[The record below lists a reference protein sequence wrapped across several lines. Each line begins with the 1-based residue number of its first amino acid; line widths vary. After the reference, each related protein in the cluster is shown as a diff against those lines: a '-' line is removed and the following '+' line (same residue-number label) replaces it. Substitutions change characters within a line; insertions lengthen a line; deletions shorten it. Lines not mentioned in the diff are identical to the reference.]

1 MANWRWLRPG
11 MHIKRWVFLITIG
24 LIVLFIGAM
33 FLTLGVFL
41 PDAQPFGMDA
51 YGTGIV
57 FVVPGM
63 IAVFIGIYRL
73 LRRIEKMLRRA
84 DDRRDLGEIAYQYNR
99 LEQGPRFVCFGGGTG
114 LSTFLS
120 GIRDYSQR
128 ITAIVSVADDGGSSG
143 RLRLDFDMLPPGD
156 IRNCLVALSDT
167 SPSMA
172 RLLQYRFPEGEFSG
186 HSFGNLFI
194 TVLAIIEND
203 FGSAIREMNRILNVR
218 GQVLPA
224 TLDKISLVANHPD
237 GSKTTGQQWI
247 AKSGKEIESLEL
259 KPHPGDVSMDVLAA
273 IRQADLITLGPGS
286 LFTSVLP
293 NLLDPKVVQAINDS
307 PARVVFIINT
317 AGQVGETQGFTVS
330 THLKML
336 KKHAP
341 HLKIDI
347 ALVNNRPPS
356 QEQLAKMAE
365 KGIAPTEYDVQE
377 TGEMDVEVVL
387 SDVVNTDNPIRH
399 DPKKTGKAIMEIC
412 TKSEIGRIQAVA
424 AASADES
431 HQ

>member
-24 LIVLFIGAM
+24 LIILFIGAM
-33 FLTLGVFL
+33 FLTLGVFM

-63 IAVFIGIYRL
+63 VAVFIGIYRL

-84 DDRRDLGEIAYQYNR
+84 DDVRGLGEIAYQYNR

-143 RLRLDFDMLPPGD
+143 RLRLDFDMIPPGD
-156 IRNCLVALSDT
+156 IRNCLVALADI
-167 SPSMA
+167 SPAMA
-172 RLLQYRFPEGEFSG
+172 RLLQYRFPDGEFSG

-194 TVLAIIEND
+194 AVLAIIEND
-203 FGSAIREMNRILNVR
+203 FGSAIREMNKILNVR

-224 TLDKISLVANHPD
+224 TLDKISLVANHTD

-247 AKSGKEIESLEL
+247 AKAGKEIESLEL
-259 KPHPGDVSMDVLAA
+259 KPHPGDVSMDVLNA

-307 PARVVFIINT
+307 PARVVFIVNT

-330 THLKML
+330 RHLAML
-336 KKHAP
+336 RKHAP
-341 HLKIDI
+341 KLRVDV
-347 ALVNNRPPS
+347 ALVNSRPP
-356 QEQLAKMAE
+356 
-365 KGIAPTEYDVQE
+365 T
-377 TGEMDVEVVL
+377 
-387 SDVVNTDNPIRH
+387 
-399 DPKKTGKAIMEIC
+399 
-412 TKSEIGRIQAVA
+412 
-424 AASADES
+424 ADGC
-431 HQ
+431 

>member
-11 MHIKRWVFLITIG
+11 MHIKRWVFLITFG
-24 LIVLFIGAM
+24 LFILFIGAM

-41 PDAQPFGMDA
+41 PDAQPFGMDS
-51 YGTGIV
+51 YGTAIV
-57 FVVPGM
+57 LLIPGM

-73 LRRIEKMLRRA
+73 VRRIEKMLRRA
-84 DDRRDLGEIAYQYNR
+84 DDARDLGEIAYQYNR

-114 LSTFLS
+114 LSTLLY
-120 GIRDYSQR
+120 GLRDYSQR

-172 RLLQYRFPEGEFSG
+172 RLLQYRFPEGEFAD

-194 TVLAIIEND
+194 TVLAIIEKD
-203 FGSAIREMNRILNVR
+203 FGSAVREMNRILAVR

-237 GSKTTGQQWI
+237 GTKTTGQAWI

-259 KPHPGDVSMDVLAA
+259 KPEPGDISLDVLSA
-273 IRQADLITLGPGS
+273 IREADIITLGPGS

-293 NLLDPKVVQAINDS
+293 NLLDPKVVAAINDS
-307 PARVVFIINT
+307 DAKVVFIINT
-317 AGQVGETQGFTVS
+317 AGQVGETKDFSVS

-341 HLKIDI
+341 NLRVDTVLI
-347 ALVNNRPPS
+347 NNRPPTP
-356 QEQLAKMAE
+356 EQLAHMAE
-365 KGIAPTEYDVQE
+365 KGVAPTEYDAKE
-377 TGEMDVEVVL
+377 TLGMGVDTVLRDVMDTEK
-387 SDVVNTDNPIRH
+387 PIRH
-399 DPKKTGKAIMEIC
+399 DPKKTAKAIMEIF
-412 TKSEIGRIQAVA
+412 
-424 AASADES
+424 DDS
-431 HQ
+431 HHG

>member
-24 LIVLFIGAM
+24 LIILFIGAM
-33 FLTLGVFL
+33 FLTLGVFM
-41 PDAQPFGMDA
+41 PDAQPFGFDPYA
-51 YGTGIV
+51 IAVV
-57 FVVPGM
+57 FLVPGM
-63 IAVFIGIYRL
+63 VAVFVGIYRL
-73 LRRIEKMLRRA
+73 VRRIEKMLRRA
-84 DDRRDLGEIAYQYNR
+84 DDARGLGEIAYQYNR

-114 LSTFLS
+114 LSTLLS

-172 RLLQYRFPEGEFSG
+172 RLLQYRFPEGEFAG

-194 TVLAIIEND
+194 TVLAIIQND
-203 FGSAIREMNRILNVR
+203 FGSAIREMNRILAVR

-247 AKSGKEIESLEL
+247 AKCGKEIASMEL
-259 KPHPGDVSMDVLAA
+259 KPAPGELSPDVLSA
-273 IRQADLITLGPGS
+273 IREAELITLGPGS

-293 NLLDPKVVQAINDS
+293 NLLDPKVVEAINAS
-307 PARVVFIINT
+307 RSKVLFIVNT
-317 AGQVGETQGFTVS
+317 AGQVGETKDFTVS
-330 THLKML
+330 THLRML
-336 KKHAP
+336 RRHAP
-341 HLKIDI
+341 NLKIDMV
-347 ALVNNRPPS
+347 LVNNRPPTE
-356 QEQLAKMAE
+356 EQLLAMRE
-365 KGIAPTEYDVQE
+365 KGTAPTEYDARETLE
-377 TGEMDVEVVL
+377 TGVETVL
-387 SDVVNTDNPIRH
+387 RDVVNVENPIRH
-399 DPKKTGKAIMEIC
+399 DPRKTAKAIMDILNDLHH
-412 TKSEIGRIQAVA
+412 GRL
-424 AASADES
+424 
-431 HQ
+431 

>member
-41 PDAQPFGMDA
+41 PDAQPFGVDP
-51 YGTGIV
+51 YGIAVT
-57 FVVPGM
+57 FLVPGTV
-63 IAVFIGIYRL
+63 AVFIGIYRL
-73 LRRIEKMLRRA
+73 IRRIEKMLRRA
-84 DDRRDLGEIAYQYNR
+84 DDARDLGEIAYQYNR

-114 LSTFLS
+114 LSTLLS
-120 GIRDYSQR
+120 GVRDYSQR

-172 RLLQYRFPEGEFSG
+172 KLLQYRFPEGEFAG

-194 TVLAIIEND
+194 TVLAIIQND
-203 FGSAIREMNRILNVR
+203 FGSAIREMNRILAVR

-237 GSKTTGQQWI
+237 GTKTTGQQWI
-247 AKSGKEIESLEL
+247 AKSGKDIESMEL
-259 KPHPGDVSMDVLAA
+259 KPAPGDVSPDVLSA
-273 IRQADLITLGPGS
+273 IREADLITLGPGS

-293 NLLDPKVVQAINDS
+293 NLIDP
-307 PARVVFIINT
+307 RVVEAVNASRSKVLFIVNT
-317 AGQVGETQGFTVS
+317 AGQVGETKDFSVS

-341 HLKIDI
+341 NLKIDMV
-347 ALVNNRPPS
+347 LVNNRPPTE
-356 QEQLAKMAE
+356 EQLEAMRE
-365 KGIAPTEYDVQE
+365 KGITPTEYDAAE
-377 TGEMDVEVVL
+377 TQATGVEIVL
-387 SDVVNTDNPIRH
+387 RDVVNTDNPIRH
-399 DPKKTGKAIMEIC
+399 DPKKTAKAIMDILDDLQR
-412 TKSEIGRIQAVA
+412 GRI
-424 AASADES
+424 
-431 HQ
+431 

>member
-1 MANWRWLRPG
+1 MANWRWLKPG
-11 MHIKRWVFLITIG
+11 MHIKRWVFLITFG
-24 LIVLFIGAM
+24 LLILFIGAM

-41 PDAQPFGMDA
+41 PDAQPLGMDS
-51 YGTGIV
+51 YGTA
-57 FVVPGM
+57 VVLMIPGT

-73 LRRIEKMLRRA
+73 VRRIEKMLRRA

-114 LSTFLS
+114 LSTLLS

-172 RLLQYRFPEGEFSG
+172 QLLQYRFPEGEFAG

-194 TVLAIIEND
+194 TVLAIIQHD
-203 FGSAIREMNRILNVR
+203 FGSAIREMNQILAVR

-247 AKSGKEIESLEL
+247 AKAGKDIESLEL

-273 IRQADLITLGPGS
+273 IRDADLITLGPGS

-293 NLLDPKVVQAINDS
+293 NLLDPRVVAAINES
-307 PARVVFIINT
+307 PAKVLFIVNT
-317 AGQVGETQGFTVS
+317 AGQVGETKDFAVS

-341 HLKIDI
+341 NLTIN
-347 ALVNNRPPS
+347 LVLINNRPPTE
-356 QEQLAKMAE
+356 EQLQEMAE
-365 KGIAPTEYDVQE
+365 KGITPTRYDAKETLEMGVQ
-377 TGEMDVEVVL
+377 VVL
-387 SDVVNTDNPIRH
+387 KDVVNTAKFIRH
-399 DPKKTGKAIMEIC
+399 DPKKTALAIMGILEDVQH
-412 TKSEIGRIQAVA
+412 GRL
-424 AASADES
+424 
-431 HQ
+431 

>member
-11 MHIKRWVFLITIG
+11 LRVKRWVFLITFG
-24 LIVLFIGAM
+24 LFFLFIGAM

-41 PDAQPFGMDA
+41 PDAQPFGMDS
-51 YGTGIV
+51 YGTAVV
-57 FVVPGM
+57 FLVPGM
-63 IAVFIGIYRL
+63 VAVFIGIYRL

-84 DDRRDLGEIAYQYNR
+84 DDARDLGEIAYQYNR

-120 GIRDYSQR
+120 GIREYSQR

-143 RLRLDFDMLPPGD
+143 RLRLDFDILPPGD

-167 SPSMA
+167 TPAMA
-172 RLLQYRFPEGEFSG
+172 RLLQYRFPEGEFAG

-194 TVLAIIEND
+194 TVLAFILGD
-203 FGSAIREMNRILNVR
+203 FGSAIREMNRILAVR

-247 AKSGKEIESLEL
+247 AKCGKEIESLEL
-259 KPHPGDVSMDVLAA
+259 KPAPGDLSLDVLTA
-273 IRQADLITLGPGS
+273 IREADMITLGPGS

-293 NLLDPKVVQAINDS
+293 NLLDPKIVEAINES
-307 PARVVFIINT
+307 SAKVLFIVNT
-317 AGQVGETQGFTVS
+317 AGQAGETRGFSVGK
-330 THLKML
+330 HLATL

-341 HLKIDI
+341 NLKIDV
-347 ALVNNRPPS
+347 ALVNNRPPTE
-356 QEQLAKMAE
+356 EQLAKMAE
-365 KGIAPTEYDVQE
+365 KGIAPTGYDAREVAAMGVE
-377 TGEMDVEVVL
+377 TVVR
-387 SDVVNTDNPIRH
+387 DVVNSENAIRH
-399 DPKKTGKAIMEIC
+399 DPQKLAKAVMDIYA
-412 TKSEIGRIQAVA
+412 KHHPGLL
-424 AASADES
+424 
-431 HQ
+431 

>member
-11 MHIKRWVFLITIG
+11 VHIKRWVFLITFG

-41 PDAQPFGMDA
+41 PDAQPFGGDP
-51 YGTGIV
+51 YGIAVV
-57 FVVPGM
+57 FLVPGM

-73 LRRIEKMLRRA
+73 IRRIEKMLRRA
-84 DDRRDLGEIAYQYNR
+84 DDARDLGEIAFQYNR

-114 LSTFLS
+114 LSTLLS

-143 RLRLDFDMLPPGD
+143 RLRFDFDMLPPGD

-172 RLLQYRFPEGEFSG
+172 KLLQYRFPEGEFAG

-194 TVLAIIEND
+194 TVLAIIQND
-203 FGSAIREMNRILNVR
+203 FGSAIREMNRILAVR

-247 AKSGKEIESLEL
+247 AKSGKEIQSMEL
-259 KPHPGDVSMDVLAA
+259 RPAPGDVSPDVLSA
-273 IRQADLITLGPGS
+273 IREADLITLGPGS

-293 NLLDPKVVQAINDS
+293 NLLDAKVVEAINAS
-307 PARVVFIINT
+307 RSKVLFIVNT
-317 AGQVGETQGFTVS
+317 AGQLGETKDFAVS
-330 THLKML
+330 THLAML
-336 KKHAP
+336 RKHAP
-341 HLKIDI
+341 NLKVDMV
-347 ALVNNRPPS
+347 LVNNRPPTE
-356 QEQLAKMAE
+356 EQLAAMRE
-365 KGIAPTEYDVQE
+365 KGISPTEYDAAE
-377 TGEMDVEVVL
+377 TQAMGVEIVL
-387 SDVVNTDNPIRH
+387 RDVVNTEKPIRH
-399 DPKKTGKAIMEIC
+399 DPQKTAKALMDILGDLHH
-412 TKSEIGRIQAVA
+412 GRL
-424 AASADES
+424 
-431 HQ
+431 

>member
-11 MHIKRWVFLITIG
+11 MHIKRWVFLITFG
-24 LIVLFIGAM
+24 LLILFIGAM

-41 PDAQPFGMDA
+41 PDAQPFGMDS
-51 YGTGIV
+51 YGTA
-57 FVVPGM
+57 VVLMIPGT
-63 IAVFIGIYRL
+63 IAVFVGIYRL
-73 LRRIEKMLRRA
+73 IRRIEKMLRRA

-99 LEQGPRFVCFGGGTG
+99 LEQGPRFCCFGGGTG
-114 LSTFLS
+114 LSTLLS

-172 RLLQYRFPEGEFSG
+172 QLLQYRFPEGEFAG

-194 TVLAIIEND
+194 TVLAIIQND
-203 FGSAIREMNRILNVR
+203 FGSAVREMNRILAVR

-247 AKSGKEIESLEL
+247 AKADKEIESMEL
-259 KPHPGDVSMDVLAA
+259 KPAPGEVSMDVLAA
-273 IRQADLITLGPGS
+273 IRDADLITLGPGS

-293 NLLDPKVVQAINDS
+293 NLLDPRVVAAINDS
-307 PARVVFIINT
+307 PAKVLFIVNT
-317 AGQVGETQGFTVS
+317 AGQAGETRDFAVS

-341 HLKIDI
+341 GLTIDI
-347 ALVNNRPPS
+347 VLINNRPPTE
-356 QEQLAKMAE
+356 EQLAKMAE
-365 KGIAPTEYDVQE
+365 KGIAPTEYDSRETLEMGVQ
-377 TGEMDVEVVL
+377 VAL
-387 SDVVNTDNPIRH
+387 RDVVDTAKFIRH
-399 DPKKTGKAIMEIC
+399 DPRKTALAIMGILEDLQH
-412 TKSEIGRIQAVA
+412 GRL
-424 AASADES
+424 
-431 HQ
+431 

>member
-11 MHIKRWVFLITIG
+11 MHIKRWVFLITSG
-24 LIVLFIGAM
+24 LIVVFVGAM

-41 PDAQPFGMDA
+41 PDAQPFGMDS
-51 YGTGIV
+51 YGTAIV
-57 FVVPGM
+57 LLVPGM
-63 IAVFIGIYRL
+63 VAVFIGIYRL
-73 LRRIEKMLRRA
+73 IRRIEKMLRRA
-84 DDRRDLGEIAYQYNR
+84 NDARDLGEIAYQYNR

-114 LSTFLS
+114 LSTLLS
-120 GIRDYSQR
+120 GIRDYSQH

-203 FGSAIREMNRILNVR
+203 FGSAVREMNRILAVR

-247 AKSGKEIESLEL
+247 AKCGKEIKSLEL
-259 KPHPGDVSMDVLAA
+259 KPEPGDISIDVLSA
-273 IRQADLITLGPGS
+273 IREADIITLGPGS

-293 NLLDPKVVQAINDS
+293 NLLDPKIVDAINES
-307 PARVVFIINT
+307 RAKTLFIVNT
-317 AGQVGETQGFTVS
+317 AGQLGDTEDFPVRVHRNPRS
-330 THLKML
+330 P
-336 KKHAP
+336 HAAT
-341 HLKIDI
+341 LVVDMV
-347 ALVNNRPPS
+347 LVNNRPPT
-356 QEQLAKMAE
+356 EDQLARMSD
-365 KGIAPTEYDVQE
+365 KGIAPTEYDARE
-377 TGEMDVEVVL
+377 TQAMGVTTVLKDVI
-387 SDVVNTDNPIRH
+387 DTDNPIRH
-399 DPKKTGKAIMEIC
+399 DPKKTAKAIMDILHSSTEM
-412 TKSEIGRIQAVA
+412 
-424 AASADES
+424 
-431 HQ
+431 